1 VRRQA
6 IIAALALI
14 ASAAGAQPVKPGAHA
29 PNINL
34 PALTG
39 SRVQLSKLRGHPVI
53 VSFWATWCS
62 PCRAE
67 FPELVKLQQQY
78 DSVGLRVLGV
88 NGTDQERS
96 TKELSVKAIQEFV
109 DNFAVSFPIALDT
122 RGQTRRAFH
131 IARLPTTVF
140 IDSAGVI
147 QHVHEG
153 AISREELERG
163 VATILPSR

>member
-1 VRRQA
+1 VRRHA
-6 IIAALALI
+6 VAAALALVT
-14 ASAAGAQPVKPGAHA
+14 SAAGAQPVKPGTRA

-34 PALTG
+34 PSLTG
-39 SRVQLSKLRGHPVI
+39 SRVKLSELRGHPVV

-67 FPELVKLQQQY
+67 FPELMKLEQQY

-88 NGTDQERS
+88 NGLDQERK
-96 TKELSVKAIQEFV
+96 TEELSRKAVRQFV
-109 DNFAVSFPIALDT
+109 DELAVSFPIALDE

-131 IARLPTTVF
+131 IVLLPTTIF

-147 QHVHEG
+147 QQVHVG

-163 VATILPSR
+163 VATILQSR

>member
-1 VRRQA
+1 MRHDG

-14 ASAAGAQPVKPGAHA
+14 ASAAGAQPVKPVVRA
-29 PNINL
+29 PTINL

-39 SRVQLSKLRGHPVI
+39 SRVNLSELRGHPVV

-62 PCRAE
+62 PCRAK
-67 FPELVKLQQQY
+67 FPELIRLQRQF
-78 DSVGLRVLGV
+78 DSVGLRALGV
-88 NGTDQERS
+88 NGFDQERR
-96 TKELSVKAIQEFV
+96 TEELSMKAIQQFV
-109 DNFAVSFPIALDT
+109 DDFVVSFPIALDK

-131 IARLPTTVF
+131 IVFLPTTVF

-147 QHVHEG
+147 QQVHVG

-163 VATILPSR
+163 VATILQPR